1 MALTP
6 ASYIR
11 FLSCTTGRIIIKKLV
26 SMIRI
31 YVITMTEK
39 TGHFEKGRWVV
50 DREPPAP
57 QPGEDTI
64 DKRLSEATRAVISS
78 VDNVMSVTHDLITT
92 DDGKQFIEKTIKDT
106 QMQIQQSLDAIISRV
121 KAELDKKVK
130 R

>member
-1 MALTP
+1 
-6 ASYIR
+6 
-11 FLSCTTGRIIIKKLV
+11 
-26 SMIRI
+26 MIRI

-50 DREPPAP
+50 DSEPPVP
-57 QPGEDTI
+57 QPGEDSI
-64 DKRLSEATRAVISS
+64 DKRLSEATGAVMSS

>member
-1 MALTP
+1 M
-6 ASYIR
+6 
-11 FLSCTTGRIIIKKLV
+11 

-39 TGHFEKGRWVV
+39 PGHFEKGRWVV
-50 DREPPAP
+50 DSEPLVP

-92 DDGKQFIEKTIKDT
+92 DDGKLFIEKTIKET
-106 QMQIQQSLDAIISRV
+106 QMQIQQSFDSIISRI
-121 KAELDKKVK
+121 KAELDKQVK